1 MASLVVDARPA
12 PHVFVV
18 VLRFAL
24 VEDSRTYSPHD
35 DAEDEE
41 TDGED
46 SVVCS
51 YFFGSIMPSSA
62 VGNHNNDR
70 HEKRDTGD
78 DQEEDLR
85 PCLGVLSPRRKV
97 VSLGKRLCCVE
108 NSECGCQHGEDDET
122 AGEVDT
128 TKEYLCDPHS
138 DLDFLLLVSFI
149 IQKSCWLNLQY
160 P

>member
-46 SVVCS
+46 SVVCG

-70 HEKRDTGD
+70 HEKRDAGD
-78 DQEEDLR
+78 DQEEDLG
-85 PCLGVLSPRRKV
+85 PGLGVLSPRRKV

-149 IQKSCWLNLQY
+149 IHKSCWLNLQY